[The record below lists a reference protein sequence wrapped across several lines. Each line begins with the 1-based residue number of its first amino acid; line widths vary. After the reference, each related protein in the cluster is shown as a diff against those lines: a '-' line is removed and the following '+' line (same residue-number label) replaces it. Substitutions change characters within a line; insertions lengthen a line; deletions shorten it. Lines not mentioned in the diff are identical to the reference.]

1 MSLLTY
7 TGLTLCVVL
16 TLMLCERRWS
26 ASNEATSLGI
36 NVVAYLLFMAAG
48 LTLVPLFAPHVTAS
62 LIDLSAWPF
71 LLGLLA
77 YTLLMDFGEFLF
89 HRAQHQIPWLWR
101 MHALH
106 HSDPNMNV
114 TTTSRH
120 YWAEPLI
127 KSLSIWPLCALV
139 TSPTPTIVLG
149 YALISIYHN
158 FVHANLRVDFG
169 RWSWVLNSPAYHRRH
184 HSALPE
190 HFNSNYAS
198 LFPIFDVLTGSYRR
212 PSGFPPTGLMKTPRS
227 LADVFFWPLRT
238 SER

>member
-1 MSLLTY
+1 MTLLTY

-16 TLMLCERRWS
+16 ALMLCERRWS
-26 ASNEATSLGI
+26 ASDEATSLGI
-36 NVVAYLLFMAAG
+36 NVVAYLLFMAGG
-48 LTLVPLFAPHVTAS
+48 LTLVPLFAPNVTVR
-62 LIDLSAWPF
+62 LIDLAAWPF
-71 LLGLLA
+71 LLGLLT
-77 YTLLMDFGEFLF
+77 YTLLMDLGEFLF

-127 KSLSIWPLCALV
+127 KSLSIWPLCACLA
-139 TSPTPTIVLG
+139 SPTPAIVLS

-169 RWSWVLNSPAYHRRH
+169 RWSWVLNCPAYHRRH

-198 LFPIFDVLTGSYRR
+198 LFPIFDVLTGSYRQ
-212 PSGFPPTGLMKTPRS
+212 PSGFPPTGLMKTPAS

>member
-7 TGLTLCVVL
+7 TGLTLSVVL
-16 TLMLCERRWS
+16 TLMLCERRWA
-26 ASNEATSLGI
+26 ASTERSSLLV
-36 NVVAYLLFMAAG
+36 NLTAYLLFTAAG
-48 LTLVPLFAPHVTAS
+48 LFLLPQVAPSMGGSLVS
-62 LIDLSAWPF
+62 LADLPF
-71 LLGLLA
+71 LVGLA
-77 YTLLMDFGEFLF
+77 IFTVLMDLGEFLF
-89 HRAQHQIPWLWR
+89 HRAQHNIPWLWR

-106 HSDPNMNV
+106 HSGPNMN
-114 TTTSRH
+114 TTTTARH

-127 KSLSIWPLCALV
+127 KAVTIWPLCAVL
-139 TSPTPTIVLG
+139 TSPTIGITTT
-149 YALISIYHN
+149 YAVISIYHY
-158 FVHANLRVDFG
+158 FVHANLRIGFG

-212 PSGFPPTGLMKTPRS
+212 PAGFPPTGLMKTPRS
-227 LADVFFWPLRT
+227 LADVVFWPLRT